1 MGQPWSNH
9 HNRCMWSYSCVIC
22 MTRMGHNGF
31 LYPQQ
36 NATAMINTWHNID
49 VRVHHVE
56 YVLSLIL
63 FFLTKCP
70 MCVWSWVVVKLCS
83 AASSAVCISKQARHS
98 RTMHTFDQDGS
109 LIFHKHGLQAML
121 TSGRGREKGPAG
133 GLAVAVGQL
142 RPVVK
147 GEDLSGNGT
156 AFICVGRHGFKQLLV
171 EPKVFEG
178 EQKKR
183 NWFY

>member
-1 MGQPWSNH
+1 MPNVCLIMGGREVVQRSEF
-9 HNRCMWSYSCVIC
+9 SCL
-22 MTRMGHNGF
+22 H
-31 LYPQQ
+31 
-36 NATAMINTWHNID
+36 
-49 VRVHHVE
+49 
-56 YVLSLIL
+56 
-63 FFLTKCP
+63 
-70 MCVWSWVVVKLCS
+70 
-83 AASSAVCISKQARHS
+83 KQAGTSLPNHA
-98 RTMHTFDQDGS
+98 HIFDQDGS

-178 EQKKR
+178 EQKKKELVLLTR
-183 NWFY
+183 FVEIPSAI